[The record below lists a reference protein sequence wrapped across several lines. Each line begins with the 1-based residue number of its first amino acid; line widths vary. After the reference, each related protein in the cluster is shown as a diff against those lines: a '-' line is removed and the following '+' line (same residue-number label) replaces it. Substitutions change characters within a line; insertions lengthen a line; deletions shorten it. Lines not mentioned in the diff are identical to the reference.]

1 MDNKAKAAIIAAALV
16 LLVGA
21 AGALYYSG
29 MLGSADPS
37 AQESQKGLPHVS
49 GTLTAVSPDSVT
61 VTDDEGRAV
70 TLAVNP
76 QTRVVTQVA
85 AGETGKTL
93 EQLPLQDRVLVVLDE
108 ADRTVAATVTPIP
121 LPFMPPEGAVVTST
135 EGAVVSKTVTSLTIR
150 QDDGFT
156 VEVQVGPSTKVV
168 SNVLAGEKGAGFD
181 SLSAGDRVGIV
192 GTVSA
197 DEGAPIDVLQI
208 AIVKPLA
215 PAAAAGAAR

>member
-1 MDNKAKAAIIAAALV
+1 MNMKTKAAMAVIALV

-29 MLGSADPS
+29 VLDARHSTE
-37 AQESQKGLPHVS
+37 QEGLPHVS
-49 GTLTAVSPDSVT
+49 GTLTAVTPANVT
-61 VTDDEGRAV
+61 ITDDEGKAI
-70 TLAVNP
+70 TLSINA

-108 ADRTVAATVTPIP
+108 SDRTVAGTVTPIP
-121 LPFMPPEGAVVTST
+121 QPFFPPEGATATST
-135 EGAVVSKTVTSLTIR
+135 EGAVVSKTATTLTIR

-156 VEVQVGPSTKVV
+156 VEVRVEPSTKVV

-181 SLSAGDRVGIV
+181 SLSAGDRVGII

-197 DEGAPIDVLQI
+197 DEGAAIDVLQI
-208 AIVKPLA
+208 AIIKPLA
-215 PAAAAGAAR
+215 SAAAAGAAR